1 MRTLSA
7 FVAYALLANSAPAE
21 LPEGISFIPGPTN
34 AVSIE
39 SNGKRAVLYGGKG
52 PAELV
57 LLTHA
62 RRDLIEA
69 IRPATK
75 SAAQVVASKGSKEH
89 LENAEQ
95 FWENFWDARFN
106 YYQQQVNKVPTR
118 SLKVDRYVGDG
129 DSVKWQDLEFHVI
142 DTAGYTRDAVTYLA
156 EIDGKRLA
164 FTGDLL
170 WEGGRVFDL
179 YSFQDAIPAAQIGGY
194 HGYAGRLAQWIANL
208 EKMRAFKPDFIIPAR
223 GPLITNPDRD
233 ITTAIKRA
241 RAIYKNYL
249 STNALHWY
257 FKAERM
263 TKCGKRVLGQ
273 DAEVELMPYSEHIPL
288 PNWCKHMGTTK
299 LLVSKD
305 GHGFALDVG
314 GAGPYKML
322 RQALAD
328 GLIKKVEG
336 IWVTHLH
343 NDHTREV
350 PAAAR
355 EFNCPV
361 YAVKEVADGLTN
373 PGAWF
378 LPGIIRDP
386 VDKVIVKKD
395 GESWKW
401 REFTFTSHFFPGQM
415 YNHGGLLVERTDH
428 KPVFFIGDSFS
439 PSGMDDYCLMNRNLM
454 RQDTGYFYCL
464 RKVRNLPV
472 GSWLVN
478 QHIPHLFRFTKK
490 ELDYLEGRYQ
500 ERAKLIGSFVPWGDL
515 NFGIDEEWA
524 WFYPYGSEA
533 KVGEKMEVEVRIAN
547 HSEKEQT
554 FELQLN
560 MVPGLELAGKLTK
573 TTIAGRNEGTIKV
586 PLRVTKGTGP
596 GIRVLTANLRSERIA
611 VDHWIETLV
620 RVPD

>member
-7 FVAYALLANSAPAE
+7 LGLLLLVTHIASAD
-21 LPEGISFIPGPTN
+21 LPKRITFTAGTTN

-39 SNGKRAVLYGGKG
+39 TNGKRAALYGGNG

-69 IRPATK
+69 IRPTAE
-75 SAAQVVASKGSKEH
+75 SAPHVVASKASKAH

-118 SLKVDRYVGDG
+118 SLKVDRYVGEG
-129 DSVKWQDLEFHVI
+129 DSVKWQGLEFQVI
-142 DTAGYTRDAVTYLA
+142 DTVGYTRDAVTYLA

-179 YSFQDAIPAAQIGGY
+179 YSFQDAIPDAQIGGY
-194 HGYAGRLAQWIANL
+194 HGYAGRLAQWIASL
-208 EKMRAFKPDFIIPAR
+208 EKVRSIKPDFIVPAR
-223 GPLITNPDRD
+223 GPLITDPDGD
-233 ITTAIKRA
+233 ITRAIKTA

-249 STNALHWY
+249 STNALNWY

-263 TKCGKRVLGQ
+263 TKCGKRVLGA
-273 DAEVELMPYSEHIPL
+273 DAEVELMPYSEHVPL
-288 PNWCKHMGTTK
+288 PEWCKHMGTTK

-361 YAVKEVADGLTN
+361 YAVKEVADGLLK
-373 PGAWF
+373 PSAWF

-386 VDKVIVKKD
+386 VDKVIIKKD
-395 GESWKW
+395 GETWKW

-415 YNHGGLLVERTDH
+415 YNHGGLLVKRSDH

-439 PSGMDDYCLMNRNLM
+439 PSGIDDYCLMNRNLM
-454 RQDTGYFYCL
+454 RKDTGYLYCL
-464 RKVRNLPV
+464 RKVRKLPA

-478 QHIPHLFRFTKK
+478 QHIPHLFRFTTK

-500 ERAKLIGSFVPWGDL
+500 ERADLIRKFVPWDDL

-533 KVGEKMEVEVRIAN
+533 KVGEKIELEVRIWN
-547 HSEKEQT
+547 HSEKEQN

-560 MVPGLELAGKLTK
+560 EVPGLEQTK
-573 TTIAGRNEGTIKV
+573 EVPKIRIAGRKEGTIKV
-586 PLRVTKGTGP
+586 PLRVTKGAGP
-596 GIRVLTANLRSERIA
+596 GVRVLTAGLRSENIA
-611 VDHWIETLV
+611 VDHWIEALV
-620 RVPD
+620 RVP